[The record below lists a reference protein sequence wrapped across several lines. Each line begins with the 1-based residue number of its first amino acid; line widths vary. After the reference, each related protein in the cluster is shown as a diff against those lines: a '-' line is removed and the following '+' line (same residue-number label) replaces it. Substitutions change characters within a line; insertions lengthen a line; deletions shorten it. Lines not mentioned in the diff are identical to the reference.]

1 MEHSEKNPLITL
13 HDSRGRIV
21 FAQPLV
27 YHSAAEVLFSQPW
40 EWVGTEEEQTRIR
53 DAFQKVLFD
62 REPITIRAKFI
73 FQGEQT
79 LYECHAVPVD
89 TNEVTVMAT
98 SIPILNEDDDLG
110 LTPREIECLR
120 QLIGGSQTTEIAESM
135 GVKATTVNTYKQRL
149 KEKIGVDSLAGLIA
163 WGCKHLRG

>member
-1 MEHSEKNPLITL
+1 MEHSENNPLITL

-21 FAQPLV
+21 FAQPLLH
-27 YHSAAEVLFSQPW
+27 HSAAEVLFSQPW
-40 EWVGTEEEQTRIR
+40 EWVGTEAEQTRIR

-62 REPITIRAKFI
+62 REAITVRANFI
-73 FQGEQT
+73 FQGKPSP
-79 LYECHAVPVD
+79 YECHAVPVD

-98 SIPILNEDDDLG
+98 SVPILDEDEDLG

-120 QLIGGSQTTEIAESM
+120 QLISGQQTAAIAGTM
-135 GVKATTVNTYKQRL
+135 GVKSTTVNTYKQRL